1 MSTDQSSAGT
11 HFDHH
16 ENIDPQGNANLA
28 VWAGL
33 VALTFMTGT
42 FVAANIYLRGWS
54 PTKFGKLTP
63 GLLTTL
69 PDYAVLLSIVST
81 ILVLI
86 AGAFFVKDKWGPFK
100 GVLALATL
108 SYFAITA
115 IQFRLMLWVGHYS
128 PQAATIYA
136 PTEVTQFVLSAL
148 CVILLVVAGWYTGF
162 ADKAKINAYFPVA
175 TNVWI
180 YTTLSSV
187 VILLLEHVLTVGQ
200 FAAWCGQHI

>member
-1 MSTDQSSAGT
+1 MSTNPSSAGP

-33 VALTFMTGT
+33 VGLTFMTGT
-42 FVAANIYLRGWS
+42 FVASNVYLRGWS
-54 PTKFGKLTP
+54 PSKFGKLKP

-69 PDYAVLLSIVST
+69 PDYVVLLSIISA
-81 ILVLI
+81 ILVFV
-86 AGAFFVKDKWGPFK
+86 AGALFVKDKWGPFRS
-100 GVLALATL
+100 VLALAVL
-108 SYFAITA
+108 SYFAMTG

-128 PQAATIYA
+128 KQAATIYA
-136 PTEVTQFVLSAL
+136 PTETIQFALSVV
-148 CVILLVVAGWYTGF
+148 CVILLVVAGWYATF
-162 ADKAKINAYFPVA
+162 ADKTKINAYFPVA

-180 YTTLSSV
+180 YATLSNI

-200 FAAWCGQHI
+200 FAAWCGQHV